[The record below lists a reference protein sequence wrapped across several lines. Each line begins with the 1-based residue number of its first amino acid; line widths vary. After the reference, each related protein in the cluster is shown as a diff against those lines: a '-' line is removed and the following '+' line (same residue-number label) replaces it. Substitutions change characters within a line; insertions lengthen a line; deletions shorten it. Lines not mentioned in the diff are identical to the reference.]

1 MLDTQQ
7 PRTGQARRHPESA
20 RRRGRRALA
29 ADSESVVARPS
40 TETAGQTPASDAK
53 KNARLMLRLQGDG
66 TNLVC
71 RYGTVQPLPT
81 LIHEPDNG
89 RPCVHLVGTMPKVI
103 CVCRAPV
110 ERLNFQ
116 PRFTAEPILPRGGRY
131 WSTVRPGVIAARRDL
146 LILSVE
152 LIGPIE
158 MRHADRGKGTPNDPV
173 DQRVQH
179 HWRYALHDVE
189 DDPDILIAVRQ

>member
-1 MLDTQQ
+1 MPL
-7 PRTGQARRHPESA
+7 PLLS
-20 RRRGRRALA
+20 
-29 ADSESVVARPS
+29 
-40 TETAGQTPASDAK
+40 
-53 KNARLMLRLQGDG
+53 DG

-71 RYGTVQPLPT
+71 RHGVVRPLPT
-81 LIHEPDNG
+81 LIHEPDMG

-116 PRFTAEPILPRGGRY
+116 PRFAAEPILPRGRD
-131 WSTVRPGVIAARRDL
+131 WSTVRPGVIAARRGDL

-158 MRHADRGKGTPNDPV
+158 MRHPHRGKGTPNNPV
-173 DQRVQH
+173 DQRIQH